1 MRIQMKPVQKLHS
14 AGCVHVVGAGL
25 AGLAAAVRLSA
36 AGRPVTVYD
45 SAPRAGGRCRSFH
58 DERLGRLI
66 DNGNHLMMSGNR
78 SVLSYAAEIGATDPF
93 MPIEAAVFPFVDL
106 KTGERWA
113 IRMDDGPIPFW
124 MFSASR
130 RAPNTGITDY
140 LGALRVALAGPN
152 RRVSEVIKTDG
163 AIYER
168 FWEPLTIAALNAS
181 PQDGAAKLLW
191 AVLRETFLRGG
202 AACRPLIAR
211 EGLGPA
217 LIDPAIATLRSR
229 GADIR
234 FGARLR
240 EIAFAEGEAA
250 ALDFGDETV
259 DLGPYDVVLLA
270 VPPSRAAKLLPDFA
284 APGERGVILNAHFV
298 LEERIESAYAP
309 FIGLLNST
317 AHWIFVRDNMASITI
332 SAADGLNE
340 ERDASLIPVLW
351 EETRKALDL
360 ATENYA
366 AARIIREK
374 RATFDQRPE
383 SVARRPATRTRW
395 RNLFLAG
402 DWVDTGLPAT
412 IESAVRSGHMAAEAV
427 AKAQV

>member
-1 MRIQMKPVQKLHS
+1 MKPLLNANH
-14 AGCVHVVGAGL
+14 AGRVHIVGAGL
-25 AGLAAAVRLSA
+25 AGLAAAIRLSA
-36 AGRPVTVYD
+36 AGRPVSIYD

-58 DERLGRLI
+58 DDKLGRLI
-66 DNGNHLMMSGNR
+66 DNGNHLMLSGNR
-78 SVLSYAAEIGATDPF
+78 SVQSYVAEIGATDPF
-93 MPIEAAVFPFVDL
+93 MPIETAAYPFIDL

-124 MFSASR
+124 MFKASR
-130 RAPNTGITDY
+130 RVPNTGVTDY
-140 LGALRVALAGPN
+140 LGALRVALAGPD
-152 RRVSEVIKTDG
+152 RRVSDVIKMDG

-181 PQDGAAKLLW
+181 PGDGAAKLLW

-211 EGLGPA
+211 DGLGPS
-217 LIDPAIATLRSR
+217 LIDPAIARLTER

-240 EIAFAEGEAA
+240 SIAFSEGDAA
-250 ALDFGDETV
+250 ALDFGDEIV
-259 DLGPYDVVLLA
+259 DLGPYDVVVLA
-270 VPPSRAAKLLPDFA
+270 VPPSRAAKLVPGLTP
-284 APGERGVILNAHFV
+284 PGERGVILNAHFV
-298 LEERIESAYAP
+298 MDQPIESQYAP

-317 AHWIFVRDNMASITI
+317 AHWIFVRDNLASITI

-340 ERDASLIPVLW
+340 EKDESLIPTLW
-351 EETRKALDL
+351 DETRKALEL
-360 ATENYA
+360 STEHYV

-383 SVARRPATRTRW
+383 SVARRPATQTGW

-412 IESAVRSGHMAAEAV
+412 IESAVRSGHMAAAAV
-427 AKAQV
+427 MRAMV